1 MTGQTY
7 PIHICDDWIS
17 ISLPSWDLILAA
29 QSALSTDSHWTEI
42 VPGID
47 SIVAQFDPA
56 LLSPTEAVRI
66 ASERMERLA
75 PMASKSLSTVAIP
88 VCYDGTFAPDRE
100 YVAGQIG
107 IDADILPAWHAAR
120 PQRVAMLGFMPGFAY
135 LQSMEECNAIGRLA
149 SPRQS
154 VAAGSIGIIGRQS
167 CIYSFDSPGGWPIIG
182 RTPLRLFDPAREK
195 PALLSAGATVR
206 FEPISKDMFDNW
218 ESEVEE

>member
-7 PIHICDDWIS
+7 SIHICDDWIS
-17 ISLPSWDLILAA
+17 ISLPGWDMILAA
-29 QSALSTDSHWTEI
+29 QSALSTDGHWTEI

-47 SIVAQFDPA
+47 SIAAQFDPA
-56 LLSPTEAVRI
+56 LLSPAEAVRI

-75 PMASKSLSTVAIP
+75 PMASESPSAVKIP
-88 VCYDGTFAPDRE
+88 VCYDLAFAPDRE
-100 YVAGQIG
+100 FVAGKIG

-120 PQRVAMLGFMPGFAY
+120 TQRVAMLGFMPGFAY
-135 LQSMEECNAIGRLA
+135 LQSIEECDTIGRLA
-149 SPRQS
+149 TPRQS

-182 RTPLRLFDPAREK
+182 RTPLRLFDPARTK
-195 PALLSAGATVR
+195 PALLSAGATVC

-218 ESEVEE
+218 ETEAEE